1 VAGVGGWCAHDFVLC
16 LSFCCTCSSEP
27 PRRMVCTGRARCQ
40 GTTEAAGGAQPQA
53 STERVTGVAKR
64 TLAPS
69 AARAMRRIRG
79 GFEGQMQRVENGG
92 QRMERDSRVS
102 HASRTIAREPL
113 GSRAFLGALAPLLS
127 DLRCEKRGVRYCMHV
142 QW

>member
-1 VAGVGGWCAHDFVLC
+1 
-16 LSFCCTCSSEP
+16 
-27 PRRMVCTGRARCQ
+27 MVCTGRARCQ
-40 GTTEAAGGAQPQA
+40 GTTEAAGGAQLQA
-53 STERVTGVAKR
+53 STERVIGVAKR

-69 AARAMRRIRG
+69 PARAMRRIRG

-127 DLRCEKRGVRYCMHV
+127 DLPCEKRGVRYCMHV
-142 QW
+142 Q